1 MINEFISFVQELFPS
16 ISPYTKERVRDAIK
30 QFNIEGKKP
39 NFLLYEPFKY
49 LAQGDIIETLPFT
62 RYDQEGNRQVYKT
75 KGILISN
82 TCDAE
87 NDDTVVFAP
96 LLPLDLIKLEKANL
110 VKNQNFRLL
119 YLIDPKFEDY
129 IVDLSLLNGYS
140 KKLITDSIENG
151 KMKKLSSL
159 SQFGY
164 YMFLCKL
171 TIHLMRPEDLQ
182 VQDCRKVTVAG

>member
-1 MINEFISFVQELFPS
+1 MINEFINFVHEIFPS
-16 ISPYTKERVRDAIK
+16 ISPYTKERVKDAIK
-30 QFNIEGKKP
+30 QFEIEGKKP
-39 NFLLYEPFKY
+39 NFLLYEPFEY
-49 LAQGDIIETLPFT
+49 LAQGDIVETLPFI
-62 RYDQEGNRQVYKT
+62 RYDQDGNRQLYKT

-96 LLPLDLIKLEKANL
+96 LLPLESIKLEKTNL
-110 VKNQNFRLL
+110 LKNQNFRLL
-119 YLIDPKFEDY
+119 YLPDQRLKDY

-140 KKLITDSIENG
+140 KKLITDSIGNG
-151 KMKKLSSL
+151 KMNKISSL

-171 TIHLMRPEDLQ
+171 TIHLMRPEDLE
-182 VQDCRKVTVAG
+182 VQGCRKVAG